1 LNKDYNKD
9 SILAL
14 LYGNQRGGIGVE
26 FTRDPKLQSVE
37 ITWLELFQYSSS
49 IQIWGCSPATR
60 DFRNLFKGLSSNE
73 TKTSLFVRMSEEVF
87 GDRSLTYDLISSFNN
102 YINTRL
108 HAKQRNKRER
118 RVLND
123 SLFAYISNMGTDHS
137 KLITRLTNSKNVLL
151 NHKRRYRTEYDKLC
165 NDEATSSLPSYRN
178 AFLSMTN

>member
-1 LNKDYNKD
+1 MENTIVNDKVT
-9 SILAL
+9 IGLAGYCSRTVTIKKLPLFMKYKGDCHSYASEL
-14 LYGNQRGGIGVE
+14 L
-26 FTRDPKLQSVE
+26 
-37 ITWLELFQYSSS
+37 
-49 IQIWGCSPATR
+49 
-60 DFRNLFKGLSSNE
+60 
-73 TKTSLFVRMSEEVF
+73 TKK
-87 GDRSLTYDLISSFNN
+87 N

-178 AFLSMTN
+178 AFLSITN